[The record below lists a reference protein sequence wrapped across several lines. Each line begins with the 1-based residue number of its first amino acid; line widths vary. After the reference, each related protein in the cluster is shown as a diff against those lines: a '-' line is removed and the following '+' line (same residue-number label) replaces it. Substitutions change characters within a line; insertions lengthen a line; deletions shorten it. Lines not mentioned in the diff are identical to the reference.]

1 MARSS
6 PAGWACIKDASSL
19 RACKEVGMVCSKH
32 IEQPTPLKAVW
43 ARDEDGEAEDFR
55 KIMDATKELVEFPCG

>member
-1 MARSS
+1 MVALLAVVSDGWSS

-32 IEQPTPLKAVW
+32 IEQPTPLKGGVGQ
-43 ARDEDGEAEDFR
+43 RQMEKLRISGR
-55 KIMDATKELVEFPCG
+55 